1 MYRGKNQ
8 DYYISGEIQSSI
20 LNRHGRG
27 GIPPSILKG
36 SSLGILSI
44 KKRGMAFFWGIKKYI
59 QFYIGER
66 MYRGKNV

>member
-8 DYYISGEIQSSI
+8 DYHIAGEILFNI
-20 LNRHGRG
+20 LNRHDRG

-44 KKRGMAFFWGIKKYI
+44 KKRGMAFFWGIK
-59 QFYIGER
+59 R
-66 MYRGKNV
+66 